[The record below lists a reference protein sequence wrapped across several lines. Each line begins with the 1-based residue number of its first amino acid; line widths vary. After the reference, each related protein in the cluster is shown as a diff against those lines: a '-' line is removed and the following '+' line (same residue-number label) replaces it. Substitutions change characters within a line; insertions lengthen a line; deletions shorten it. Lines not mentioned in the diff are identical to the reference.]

1 MSKLAPWLLTPLA
14 FFACSSVAL
23 ADEPPPKMDMG
34 SAETTGGDTTTTGG
48 DTTTTGGDTTTTG
61 GESGGEE
68 SKGCAVSPGND
79 VLIGFGALV
88 LLVSGVALRRRED

>member
-34 SAETTGGDTTTTGG
+34 SAETTGG